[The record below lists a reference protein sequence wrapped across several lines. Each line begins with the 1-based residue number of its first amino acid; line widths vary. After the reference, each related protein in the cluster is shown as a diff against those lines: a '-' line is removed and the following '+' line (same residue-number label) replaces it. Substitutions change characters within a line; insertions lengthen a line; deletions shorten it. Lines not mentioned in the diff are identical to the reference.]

1 MQKKVVYPIDAGP
14 RTTLCRWTE
23 KNMDEQLQSGEL
35 EIGGEQNNEDP
46 DDRVHQLTRKKPTM
60 LKAEDNPQDPD
71 DLVHEN
77 GDEDDE

>member
-1 MQKKVVYPIDAGP
+1 MKKKVVYPIDAVP
-14 RTTLCRWTE
+14 RTTIRRRTE
-23 KNMDEQLQSGEL
+23 KDMDEQVHSAEL
-35 EIGGEQNNEDP
+35 KMGGEQNNEDP
-46 DDRVHQLTRKKPTM
+46 DDLVHELSRKKTTM